1 MMWQAGRRLIAMGE
15 VIRIQLDGPDAEPGR
30 IPAVD
35 VVRLLQGYERALG
48 RAAEARVRRQ
58 ARTGRRG
65 GAVEASTRLIFRGIG
80 RGSLIAEVE
89 LPDVLDESALP
100 LDDAHLGELA
110 ATDVLEA
117 IENPEGASDAWVAD
131 ALAALGDELGIGAR
145 YSALTVELR
154 PHDDIP
160 GRRAT
165 LSEETRQRLIA
176 RRAKVAERDA
186 RDDRVVGTII
196 EVDFERHRA
205 HVVTGD
211 RRRVN
216 VVFDEAQADEIQRW
230 LRRQG
235 ELEGRIEY
243 DPRSG
248 LATSVDLQRIVR
260 PEQLRAL
267 IQSEDFWRHQG
278 VEALIQ
284 EQGVH
289 AITDLDALADT
300 EATDEELSAFLDALK

>member
-1 MMWQAGRRLIAMGE
+1 MGE

-30 IPAVD
+30 IPAAD
-35 VVRLLQGYERALG
+35 VARLLQGYERALG
-48 RAAEARVRRQ
+48 RAAEARLRRQ

-65 GAVEASTRLIFRGIG
+65 SAVEASTRLIFRGIE

-89 LPDVLDESALP
+89 LPDVVDESALP
-100 LDDAHLGELA
+100 LDDARLGKLA
-110 ATDVLEA
+110 ATDVLEV
-117 IENPEGASDAWVAD
+117 IEDPEGGGDPWVVD
-131 ALAALGDELGIGAR
+131 ALATLGDELGIGAR

-176 RRAKVAERDA
+176 RRLDVAERDA
-186 RDDRVVGTII
+186 RDARIVGTLI

-205 HVVTGD
+205 QVVTGD
-211 RRRVN
+211 RRRVT
-216 VVFDEAQADEIQRW
+216 VVFDEAQADEIQGW

-248 LATSVDLQRIVR
+248 LATSIDLQRIVR

-267 IQSEDFWRHQG
+267 VGSDDFWRHRG
-278 VEALIQ
+278 VEGLIQ

-289 AITDLDALADT
+289 AISDLDALADT
-300 EATDEELSAFLDALK
+300 DATDEELLAFLDALR